1 MWQLFIA
8 SFCDQTEIEGNGR
21 QQNMTNDKKLKQQAL
36 LKLKK
41 AVKKAKDRNTGKPP
55 EIVKNSLNQANSRGT
70 GLFLK
75 DFFADKIP
83 ISWGSP
89 IQFFFIFMF

>member
-1 MWQLFIA
+1 
-8 SFCDQTEIEGNGR
+8 
-21 QQNMTNDKKLKQQAL
+21 MTKGKKLKQQAL

-75 DFFADKIP
+75 DFFCR
-83 ISWGSP
+83 
-89 IQFFFIFMF
+89 

>member
-21 QQNMTNDKKLKQQAL
+21 QQTNMTNDKKLKQQAL

-41 AVKKAKDRNTGKPP
+41 WVKSKQTAGYNILHT
-55 EIVKNSLNQANSRGT
+55 V
-70 GLFLK
+70 FLSASTK
-75 DFFADKIP
+75 
-83 ISWGSP
+83 
-89 IQFFFIFMF
+89 